1 VSKVAL
7 VKGDNRYDNITQALD
22 LVSDEI
28 EFSRKIVI
36 KPNFTSVTNQL
47 AATHV
52 DAVRAVLDYIKK
64 QTNGQENQEIVVA
77 EGTGNETA
85 DSMIGFQNYGFF
97 DLAQHYNVSFIDL
110 NKDETVEVK
119 MLNSR
124 FDTMSIRLAKTVV
137 DAECLISICPPKTH
151 NNVLYTGALKN
162 IASGA
167 VVRKQ
172 RWLLSRL
179 FRWVGWMS
187 KLVGDD
193 KLKLHQGYQ
202 AMNLN
207 LYQLATIIPPS
218 LSIIDGFEA
227 MQGNGPVQGDK
238 LDLRVAVA
246 GIDFLACDTVASWL
260 MGIDVSKI
268 GYLSYCEQAGLGE
281 ADIFGIDILGDK
293 LEDCMMPALPHYKWE
308 EQIDWEVVDHG
319 RYLKWLSALAS
330 A

>member
-7 VKGDNRYDNITQALD
+7 VKGDNRYDNITKALN
-22 LVSDEI
+22 LISDEI
-28 EFSRKIVI
+28 EFGPRIVI

-64 QTNGQENQEIVVA
+64 HTKGQENLEIVIA
-77 EGTGNETA
+77 EGAGSHN
-85 DSMIGFQNYGFF
+85 SMLGFQNYGYLDF
-97 DLAQHYNVSFIDL
+97 AEHYNVSFVDL

-124 FDTMSIRLAKTVV
+124 FDTMPIRLAKTVV
-137 DAECLISICPPKTH
+137 DASYLISVCPPKTH

-162 IASGA
+162 IVSGA

-179 FRWVGWMS
+179 FKSMGWLS
-187 KLVGDD
+187 KLIGDD

-218 LSIIDGFEA
+218 LSIIDGLEA
-227 MQGNGPVQGDK
+227 VEGNGPVQGDK
-238 LDLRVAVA
+238 LDLGVAVA
-246 GIDFLACDTVASWL
+246 SIDFLACDTVASWL

-268 GYLSYCEQAGLGE
+268 GYLSYCDQAGLGE
-281 ADIFGIDILGDK
+281 ADIFSIDIVGDK
-293 LEDCMMPALPHYKWE
+293 LEECMAPAKPHYKWE
-308 EQIDWEVVDHG
+308 EQLDWEVVDHG